1 MKNITWI
8 GLGHMGAPMALN
20 LVKAGFT
27 VHGYDV
33 QLEAAKALADQGL
46 IPVTDLKAAIQSADI
61 VFTMVQTGEQVKGV
75 CLALDGIFE
84 NVSKNA
90 IYVDCSSIDIQASKT
105 LHQLA
110 KEKKLKMLDA
120 PVSGGVTGAAAGT
133 LTLMVGGDKTLFE
146 TMLPVFQKL
155 GKNIV
160 HAGEAGNGQAAK
172 ICNNLILGVSMI
184 GVCEGFMLAEKLGL
198 DAKTFFEI
206 SSVSSG
212 QCWSMTSYCPSPNI
226 LPNVPSSHDYA
237 PGFMAKMMLKDLK
250 LAKAAAA
257 FAKAYTPLCNDAEDL
272 YNRLVVDGQGEQDFS
287 VMLPWLKDLIPQ

>member
-1 MKNITWI
+1 MKTITWI

-20 LVKAGFT
+20 LVKAGYT
-27 VHGYDV
+27 VHGFDV
-33 QLEAAKALADQGL
+33 VPTVAKALAAEGI
-46 IPVTDLKAAIQSADI
+46 IPVTDLKAAIIASDV
-61 VFTMVQTGEQVKGV
+61 VFTMVQTSEQVKGV
-75 CLALDGIFE
+75 CLSLDGIFE
-84 NVSKNA
+84 NLSKDA

-110 KEKKLKMLDA
+110 REKKLKMLHA
-120 PVSGGVTGAAAGT
+120 PVSGGVAGASAAT
-133 LTLMVGGDKTLFE
+133 LTMMVGGDQSLFDI
-146 TMLPVFQKL
+146 MLPLFQKI

-172 ICNNLILGVSMI
+172 ICNNLILGISMI
-184 GVCEGFMLAEKLGL
+184 AVCEGFSLAEKLGL

-250 LAKAAAA
+250 LAKTAAA
-257 FAKAYTPLCNDAEDL
+257 FAKAYTPLCNDAESL
-272 YNRLVVDGQGEQDFS
+272 YERLVADGQGEQDFS